1 MRNYIKEFFYLQ
13 RDDRRA
19 VLTLLALAVVAL
31 SLIFWLGESSSP
43 PPTAKKNKLSRKG
56 QQRIRQWKN
65 QLRGKILQSRG
76 GKSRTFPLRP
86 QHGRQHTA
94 TAPGSCAMASALHLS
109 LSSQRWHIPPAVRL
123 RPPLWTDSKAI
134 SGAETLHPHLAR
146 LSSRRRLL
154 RTPPHRQ

>member
-43 PPTAKKNKLSRKG
+43 PPTAKKQTLAKRPTENTPMEEPAPR
-56 QQRIRQWKN
+56 
-65 QLRGKILQSRG
+65 KILQSRG

-154 RTPPHRQ
+154 RTPPHRR